1 MKPSQET
8 VAHTQ
13 VKQHWELMAK
23 RPRAGRG
30 SPSPE
35 APVTQASDGGA
46 PLDAVLEENASLR
59 EPAAGA
65 AMHFRRARSIVPGR
79 RARTLRRGTLALAG
93 P

>member
-1 MKPSQET
+1 
-8 VAHTQ
+8 
-13 VKQHWELMAK
+13 VKQHWDLMQK
-23 RPRAGRG
+23 QPRAGRG

-35 APVTQASDGGA
+35 APVTQDSDGGA

-65 AMHFRRARSIVPGR
+65 AMRRDARGRSSRER
-79 RARTLRRGTLALAG
+79 RARTLRRGTVALAG